1 MPNYRRG
8 RENEHRMLT
17 GQSNTVDAGPEVLS
31 SPKRRRFSV
40 QDKRRLVREYEAT
53 PSGERGAF
61 LRRNGLYSS
70 YIDNWRKLVESAAIQ
85 ALEPQKRGP
94 KPQPKPDPELER
106 LRRENALLKV
116 KLSRAEKVIEVQKK
130 ISEILG
136 VDQTL
141 PDELKEE
148 NS

>member
-1 MPNYRRG
+1 
-8 RENEHRMLT
+8 MLT
-17 GQSNTVDAGPEVLS
+17 GQSNSVNAGPEVLAT
-31 SPKRRRFSV
+31 PKRRRFSV
-40 QDKRRLVREYEAT
+40 QDKRRLVREYAAT

-70 YIDNWRKLVESAAIQ
+70 YIDNWRKLVETAAIE
-85 ALEPQKRGP
+85 ALAPQKRGP

-106 LRRENALLKV
+106 LRRENALLKA

>member
-1 MPNYRRG
+1 
-8 RENEHRMLT
+8 MLT

>member
-1 MPNYRRG
+1 
-8 RENEHRMLT
+8 MLT

-70 YIDNWRKLVESAAIQ
+70 YIDNWRKLVEGAAIQ

-94 KPQPKPDPELER
+94 KPQPKPNPELER
-106 LRRENALLKV
+106 LRRANALLKV
-116 KLSRAEKVIEVQKK
+116 RRWGYRGAA
-130 ISEILG
+130 
-136 VDQTL
+136 DFTL
-141 PDELKEE
+141 PKCCALPRTQRSK
-148 NS
+148 SRFAKHVV